1 MIGNHKVSFS
11 DEYFM
16 ELAIEQ
22 AVIAEERGEV
32 PVGALFVEE
41 DEIVA
46 ASANASI
53 ELSDPTAHA
62 EINAIRQACQNSQSF
77 NLSNSIIYTNCEPCP
92 MCLSAIYW
100 ARIEKIFFANSKT
113 DAAEIGFDDDLIYQE
128 IILPVEKRSIPTQ
141 QIFIDESILAF
152 RAWERSDSKIN
163 Y

>member
-1 MIGNHKVSFS
+1 MDKNK
-11 DEYFM
+11 FM
-16 ELAIEQ
+16 KRAIEIAEKNITDSLGGPFG
-22 AVIAEERGEV
+22 AVIVKKGIIIGEGSNTV
-32 PVGALFVEE
+32 T
-41 DEIVA
+41 
-46 ASANASI
+46 STN
-53 ELSDPTAHA
+53 DPTAHA

-100 ARIEKIFFANSKT
+100 ARIEKIFFANSKM

>member
-1 MIGNHKVSFS
+1 MDKNK
-11 DEYFM
+11 FM
-16 ELAIEQ
+16 KRAIEIAEKNITDSLGGPFG
-22 AVIAEERGEV
+22 AVIVKKGIIIGEGSNTV
-32 PVGALFVEE
+32 T
-41 DEIVA
+41 
-46 ASANASI
+46 STN
-53 ELSDPTAHA
+53 DPTAHA

-100 ARIEKIFFANSKT
+100 ARVEKIFLANSKT

>member
-1 MIGNHKVSFS
+1 MDKNK
-11 DEYFM
+11 FM
-16 ELAIEQ
+16 KRAIEIAEKNITDSLGGPFG
-22 AVIAEERGEV
+22 AVIVKKGIIIGEGSNTV
-32 PVGALFVEE
+32 T
-41 DEIVA
+41 
-46 ASANASI
+46 STN
-53 ELSDPTAHA
+53 DPTAHA

-152 RAWERSDSKIN
+152 SAWERSDSKIN

>member
-1 MIGNHKVSFS
+1 MDKNK
-11 DEYFM
+11 FM
-16 ELAIEQ
+16 KRAIEIAEKNITDSLGGPFG
-22 AVIAEERGEV
+22 AVIVKKGIIIGEGSNTV
-32 PVGALFVEE
+32 T
-41 DEIVA
+41 
-46 ASANASI
+46 STN
-53 ELSDPTAHA
+53 DPTAHA

-113 DAAEIGFDDDLIYQE
+113 DAAEIGFGDDLIYQE

>member
-1 MIGNHKVSFS
+1 MDKNK
-11 DEYFM
+11 FM
-16 ELAIEQ
+16 KRAIEIAEKNITDSLGGPFG
-22 AVIAEERGEV
+22 AVIVKKGIIIGEGSNTV
-32 PVGALFVEE
+32 T
-41 DEIVA
+41 
-46 ASANASI
+46 STN
-53 ELSDPTAHA
+53 DPTAHA

-113 DAAEIGFDDDLIYQE
+113 DAAEIGFDDDIIYQE

>member
-1 MIGNHKVSFS
+1 MDKNK
-11 DEYFM
+11 FM
-16 ELAIEQ
+16 KRAIEIAEKNITDSLGGPFG
-22 AVIAEERGEV
+22 AVIVKKGIIIGEGSNTV
-32 PVGALFVEE
+32 T
-41 DEIVA
+41 
-46 ASANASI
+46 STN
-53 ELSDPTAHA
+53 DPTAHA